1 MDDDQEQ
8 GGELFRS
15 LLGQDETPKVEGPGA
30 PEVPPPP
37 SGSAIDLAADEAA
50 DTQERELAATL
61 RSGSTRKR
69 KTALR
74 VLLDRPITARLAA
87 AAATALS
94 DPNLSLR
101 TLVLDVLD
109 RVPHLAPEG
118 VLEQAATQDSDTS
131 IRARALAAL
140 GRSRRASALLA
151 IEESLETETDGDVVD
166 AALTALGQVLQT
178 SQRPFPPSSLRG
190 VCAAVGAVSA
200 MARVRHNEELG
211 LIARVIREDDLMAL
225 LDDPAPGVRAGAAV
239 LSMVRASRN
248 VWEVLARRTEDP
260 ERGVRDLAVDAA
272 LRLQR
277 GKAPPREPEAGFD
290 VDRFGRRF
298 SDATRPVEVQTPV
311 REPSRPDEPPPS
323 PPPDDE
329 SIATL
334 LGDLGAED
342 TDVQARAREALEEIA
357 AEHLEAWAERY
368 LETNDPRR
376 AVDIANLI
384 ESLGRVEL
392 VPHLCTVLSELPEGS
407 EQDEVA
413 AKLRPLDETW
423 SVVETLQ
430 REDDAERRVKAVH
443 LATLV
448 DPARQEPF
456 EVAIADHSSS
466 VRLAAISSGEGP
478 PTETV
483 GRLLTE
489 VISKDTSLRVRVA
502 AVGRFWDSD
511 PHRRVGVA
519 EHALRSQDPAVRM
532 AAVELLVDGTDQ
544 EMGLLA
550 RALRDDDTEVAG
562 RAITYLASVRS
573 SQALALLWSSLRQVP
588 PEVGERIMT
597 ALEGF
602 DRDTVIFLGRQ
613 SLDSDEPEDRA
624 MGLRV
629 LSRYDT
635 AIEQLIAA
643 LEDPSPEVRKEA
655 LRNLMRRPDPQAV
668 HAVGARLRDPDP
680 EVRLMALHVLPKTDD
695 DRVLLF
701 FVDGAKDPAPEVRD
715 FARDAVLAHSPDA
728 VAPVL
733 IKSLTFPSHRRAAA
747 DLLAEMGAPA
757 VGHLTRALG
766 DSDPEVRLTIGQIL
780 ASAEAG
786 PRLTRQLSHRDPEM
800 RLLAVEGLGAV
811 GSTQEVPALVE
822 RLHDPDG
829 RVRARAATVL
839 GELGDP
845 AAIEPLKQAFVSDPD
860 MDVVG
865 AIEPALRRLTGED
878 PEHD

>member
-1 MDDDQEQ
+1 MDEEREQ

-15 LLGQDETPKVEGPGA
+15 LLGQDETPTVEGPGA
-30 PEVPPPP
+30 PELP
-37 SGSAIDLAADEAA
+37 AIDLTAEETAESE
-50 DTQERELAATL
+50 ERELVATL
-61 RSGSTRKR
+61 KSGSTRKR

-74 VLLDRPITARLAA
+74 LLLDRPITPPLAA
-87 AAATALS
+87 AAASGLS

-101 TLVLDVLD
+101 ALALEVLE

-118 VLEQAATQDSDTS
+118 TLEEAAAHDSDPS

-151 IEESLETETDGDVVD
+151 IEESLETETADDVVD

-200 MARVRHNEELG
+200 MARVRHHEELG
-211 LIARVIREDDLMAL
+211 LISRVIREEDLIVL
-225 LDDPAPGVRAGAAV
+225 LDDPAPGVRTGAAV
-239 LSMVRASRN
+239 LSMVRPSRN
-248 VWEVLARRTEDP
+248 VWEALAERTEDP
-260 ERGVRDLAVDAA
+260 ERSVRDLAVDAA

-277 GKAPPREPEAGFD
+277 GKAPAKEPEAGFD
-290 VDRFGRRF
+290 VERFGRRF
-298 SDATRPVEVQTPV
+298 SDATSRTVEVRMPAE
-311 REPSRPDEPPPS
+311 EPSREQEPPPV

-329 SIATL
+329 AVAAL

-342 TDVQARAREALEEIA
+342 ADTQARAKEALGQISV
-357 AEHLEAWAERY
+357 EHLESWVERY
-368 LETNDPRR
+368 LEANDPRR
-376 AVDIANLI
+376 AVDVATLI
-384 ESLGRVEL
+384 DSVGRIEL
-392 VPHLCTVLSELPEGS
+392 VPRLCAALLELPEGS
-407 EQDEVA
+407 EQDEIA
-413 AKLRPLDETW
+413 AKLRPLDATW
-423 SVVETLQ
+423 RVVEALQ
-430 REDDAERRVKAVH
+430 QQDDAEQRVKAVH
-443 LATLV
+443 LAALV
-448 DPARQEPF
+448 DPSRAEPF
-456 EVAIADHSSS
+456 EVALADHSSS

-483 GRLLTE
+483 GRLLMD

-511 PHRRVGVA
+511 PRRRVVVA
-519 EHALRSQDPAVRM
+519 GEALRSQDPAVRM

-544 EMGLLA
+544 EMSLLA
-550 RALRDDDTEVAG
+550 RALHDDDTEVAG

-588 PEVGERIMT
+588 PKVSELIMS

-602 DRDTVIFLGRQ
+602 DRDAVLFLGRQ
-613 SLDSDEPEDRA
+613 SLDSEDPEERA

-655 LRNLMRRPDPQAV
+655 LRNLLRRPDPQAV

-695 DRVLLF
+695 DRVLLY
-701 FVDGAKDPAPEVRD
+701 FVDGAKDPSPEVRS

-733 IKSLTFPSHRRAAA
+733 IKSLGFPSHRRAAA
-747 DLLAEMGAPA
+747 DLLVEMGDQA
-757 VGHLTRALG
+757 VGHLTRALR
-766 DSDPEVRLTIGQIL
+766 DADPEVRLTIGQIL
-780 ASAEAG
+780 SSAGAG
-786 PRLTRQLSHRDPEM
+786 PRLAWQLSHRDPEM

-811 GSTQEVPALVE
+811 GSTQEVPALIE

-839 GELGDP
+839 GELGEP

-878 PEHD
+878 SD